1 MTAEKIVEF
10 RDRDL
15 SGKCLADY
23 ADLPLREI
31 PWDTIKRRPDPR
43 YRLIKSSHTRRV
55 VSFSFRNKTAV
66 EEIVFAKRC
75 RVRGLR
81 KRVAQLFASSKAKG
95 EWRSARLALARGLPT
110 ALPLLY
116 AERRRG
122 VWVTESYIVTRGLS
136 GFVSAFHRLQQIP
149 YAAQKTLLKRLAQFI
164 RAQHDAGFYHDDCS
178 MRHVFVR
185 LDSSEM
191 SASQFSLIDLDNA
204 KWLHYVSLYRR
215 LKNLFQLLRSFPK
228 GELRERGKVVL
239 FNAYFSSTKD
249 RRRKRRL
256 ICFMRFIAW
265 LKRADSPLR
274 LRPH

>member
-1 MTAEKIVEF
+1 MTAEEIVKF
-10 RDRDL
+10 RDGEL
-15 SGKCLADY
+15 IGECLADY

-43 YRLIKSSHTRRV
+43 YRLVKASHTRRV
-55 VSFSFRNKTAV
+55 VSFSFRNKTGV

-81 KRVAQLFASSKAKG
+81 KRIAQLFISSKAKR
-95 EWRSARLALARGLPT
+95 EWRIARLVLAHGVPT

-116 AERRRG
+116 AESRRG
-122 VWVTESYIVTRGLS
+122 LWLTESYIVTRGLA
-136 GFVSAFHRLQQIP
+136 GFVSAFHRLKEIP
-149 YAAQKTLLKRLAQFI
+149 YAAQKKLLKCLGEFI

-178 MRHVFVR
+178 MQHIFVKV
-185 LDSSEM
+185 DSGKND
-191 SASQFSLIDLDNA
+191 APQFSIIDLDNA

-215 LKNLFQLLRSFPK
+215 LKNLFQLLRSFPE
-228 GELRERGKVVL
+228 GEFRERGKVVL
-239 FNAYFSSTKD
+239 FNAYFSSAKD
-249 RRRKRRL
+249 QRRKRRL

-274 LRPH
+274 LRSH